1 MGNKDVNR
9 YMFLIV
15 DDLYHNVHAWQR
27 IVNGKIFVF
36 PEKEVYVIDL
46 VVVDRTGYGICKLIR
61 GDVRMDGG
69 CSPNEELLQSSF
81 RGKRYDQ
88 IKEFMV
94 NIWKSKAKYKIFMAR
109 RAFNLNYAFMEACG
123 VQKDDSYQVDNIIS
137 NTAFLLCAEELADY
151 YRRMGEFPRILIAD
165 DLLFHGRGIIKLLDN
180 FASLV
185 VEFLGGSDA
194 KVEKSIVH
202 EELFSA
208 INIYV
213 FAQNREGVLLDCHY
227 ALKAERYIAMNEL
240 RGLSQQISSAL
251 QKCGIANTSYV
262 LSAVLPAYR
271 SKDLKDDV
279 DSSGKLYFQYRGYSQ
294 PYYYKY
300 SDKMLKTIRTSV
312 PVNSRRLDKMFT
324 SLVIFGDIPLN
335 GFNDLC
341 EDIAE
346 QFETIVPSSR
356 IAEILRYHS
365 DMLVR
370 PKAQLL
376 AFLLSIESFADF
388 CREKMYMEGVELYNV
403 FLRSDFKKII
413 TNFDKLSALRFEVM
427 ELFEN
432 ICYGGADGC
441 TIASKMVDY
450 VQDIRGMEE
459 YKQESHASFKTGYV
473 EDAEENSSLCDTAE
487 DIFYEVGINAECD
500 ASNYVRKRKAF
511 KPTPHGSDVIRL
523 NQYLSIMNRK
533 TDSVKSIGC
542 VFELMDSGLL
552 SMNLERNQG
561 SIQCVLKSG
570 ELAMYVL
577 PRRFSVFVHALAIVE
592 RTAQKR
598 AEDIKIAISRF
609 IDYLQDYCYEDG
621 RNAEDKDRALLAKL
635 KESKGILL
643 YTYVSGQFF
652 QDWDTELLTEGDR
665 IASIV
670 GQYGGYRPGKYQ
682 TELWDEI
689 QRKNHY
695 AFCAKMFIHSDKW

>member
-1 MGNKDVNR
+1 MNGN
-9 YMFLIV
+9 
-15 DDLYHNVHAWQR
+15 
-27 IVNGKIFVF
+27 
-36 PEKEVYVIDL
+36 
-46 VVVDRTGYGICKLIR
+46 
-61 GDVRMDGG
+61 
-69 CSPNEELLQSSF
+69 SPNEELLQSSF
-81 RGKRYDQ
+81 QGKRYDQ

-94 NIWKSKAKYKIFMAR
+94 NIWRSKAKYKVFMAR

-123 VQKDDSYQVDNIIS
+123 VQKDDSYQVDNIMS

-151 YRRMGEFPRILIAD
+151 YRRTGQFPRILIVD

-180 FASLV
+180 FATLV
-185 VEFLGGSDA
+185 AEFLGGKNTEDD
-194 KVEKSIVH
+194 KSVIH

-213 FAQNREGVLLDCHY
+213 FAQNREGVLLDRHY
-227 ALKAERYIAMNEL
+227 ALKAERYMATNEL

-262 LSAVLPAYR
+262 LSAALPAYR
-271 SKDLKDDV
+271 SQNLKNNA
-279 DSSGKLYFQYRGYSQ
+279 DSSGKVYFQYRGYSQ
-294 PYYYKY
+294 LYYYKY

-312 PVNSRRLDKMFT
+312 SINNPRLDKMFT
-324 SLVIFGDIPLN
+324 SLVVFGDIPLDK
-335 GFNDLC
+335 FNELC
-341 EDIAE
+341 EDIAGQLE
-346 QFETIVPSSR
+346 EIVSSSR

-370 PKAQLL
+370 PKAQML

-388 CREKMYMEGVELYNV
+388 CKEMSIEGVELYNV
-403 FLRSDFKKII
+403 FLRSDFKKIL

-432 ICYGGADGC
+432 ICYGGAGKLI
-441 TIASKMVDY
+441 IASKLGEC

-459 YKQESHASFKTGYV
+459 YEQESNVLFKTGYV
-473 EDAEENSSLCDTAE
+473 EDAEENIFLCDTVE

-500 ASNYVRKRKAF
+500 ASNYVRKRITF
-511 KPTPHGSDVIRL
+511 KPTSHGSDVIRL

-533 TDSVKSIGC
+533 TDSIKSIGC

-552 SMNLERNQG
+552 SMNLEMNHDNV
-561 SIQCVLKSG
+561 QCVLKSG

-598 AEDIKIAISRF
+598 EEDIKLAISRF
-609 IDYLQDYCYEDG
+609 IDYLQDHYYEDG
-621 RNAEDKDRALLAKL
+621 REAEGKDRALLVKL
-635 KESKGILL
+635 KESKGLLL
-643 YTYVSGQFF
+643 YTYVAGQFF

-689 QRKNHY
+689 QRKNYY
-695 AFCAKMFIHSDKW
+695 AFCAKTFIHSDNW